1 MITIPNRRIQNFN
14 RMIESDNL
22 LLQSKFQKDLGN
34 LVLEDSIKL
43 KDEYIRQLENKLKKE
58 KENGIQDNK

>member
-1 MITIPNRRIQNFN
+1 
-14 RMIESDNL
+14 MIESDNL